1 MSDFVKLAGT
11 LPADENRNGL
21 DEIAAEVVKDPT
33 ALRAVIV
40 LVDCKQILTQA
51 DTGDRIATLRIRR
64 IEPIGGKD
72 GDAAQRLYRKAFE
85 RRTGKQALPIEFD
98 DEINGAFGGG
108 ASP

>member
-11 LPADENRNGL
+11 LPADEGRNGL

-33 ALRAVIV
+33 TLRAVIV

-64 IEPIGGKD
+64 IEPIGDKD
-72 GDAAQRLYRKAFE
+72 AEAAKRLYRRAYE
-85 RRTGKQALPIEFD
+85 RRTGKNALPIELEEEVD
-98 DEINGAFGGG
+98 GAFGGDG
-108 ASP
+108 ST